1 VPNLTIKLKLLLMGG
16 MTGGFLIL
24 LGLVSFFSMNTTNAQ
39 LEQLYQGH
47 LLGTEKIGRISE
59 LMRDNRIQLL
69 LAAQHDPRNPS
80 SKLHDHQLSI
90 HTDQVA
96 KNIEEITSIW
106 EAYKAIPNKNAE
118 QKRLEDVY
126 AEARAK
132 FVNDGLKPTGA
143 ALAEGDFDKG
153 VILTEQA
160 VTPLAT
166 TAFKAANEIYAN
178 EYSLAKASYE
188 LTQKTMARARVLILI
203 VILLAMLLGTLIN
216 LAVIRSITRG
226 MSELSAAAGRMAEGD
241 LSSSLRIDSS
251 DEIGTAARSFNMMRD
266 AFVDLLGKVSSS
278 AVQVA
283 SSASTLNNTAE
294 QMATGAEQ
302 AAVQAGT
309 VATASEEM
317 AATSGEIAMNSQMAA
332 EGAQQANRA
341 ALNGASVVQNTL
353 AMMNQIAAR
362 SKESSA
368 AVESLGNRSDQI
380 GAIVVT
386 IQDIAEQTNLLALN
400 AAIEAARA
408 GEQGRGFAVVADEVR
423 ALAERTTRATRE
435 IGEMIRAIQVDTKG
449 AVAAMEQGVAQVE
462 AGTIEAAKSEGALQQ
477 ILDQINAVTMQ
488 VNQIATAAEQQTA
501 TTSEIS
507 SNILQIT
514 EVAQGTANGAHNSAT
529 AANKL
534 ASLAEELQRLVGQFR
549 I

>member
-39 LEQLYQGH
+39 LEQLYKGH

-69 LAAQHDPRNPS
+69 LATQHDPRNPS
-80 SKLHDHQLSI
+80 SKLHDHPLSV

-118 QKRLEDVY
+118 QKRLADVY
-126 AEARAK
+126 AEAQTK
-132 FVNDGLKPTGA
+132 FVDDGLKPTGA

-188 LTQKTMARARVLILI
+188 LTQKTMNRARVLILI

-216 LAVIRSITRG
+216 LAVIRSITKG
-226 MSELSAAAGRMAEGD
+226 TSELSAAAGRMAEGD
-241 LSSSLRIDSS
+241 LSTLLRIDSS

-283 SSASTLNNTAE
+283 SSASTLNSTAE

-353 AMMNQIAAR
+353 SMMNQIAAR

-449 AVAAMEQGVAQVE
+449 AVVAMEQGVAQVE

-514 EVAQGTANGAHNSAT
+514 EVAQGTANGAHDSAT

-534 ASLAEELQRLVGQFR
+534 ASLAEELQRLVGRFR

>member
-1 VPNLTIKLKLLLMGG
+1 MPNLTIKLKLLLMGG

-24 LGLVSFFSMNTTNAQ
+24 LGLVSFFSMGTTDAQ
-39 LEQLYQGH
+39 LEQLYKGH
-47 LLGTEKIGRISE
+47 LLGTEKIGRINE

-80 SKLHDHQLSI
+80 SKLHDHQLSV

-118 QKRLEDVY
+118 QTKLADVY

-143 ALAEGDFDKG
+143 ALLEGDFDKG
-153 VILTEQA
+153 MILTEQT

-166 TAFKAANEIYAN
+166 AAFKAANEIYAN
-178 EYSLAKASYE
+178 EYALAKASYE
-188 LTQKTMARARVLILI
+188 LTQKTMSRAKILILT
-203 VILLAMLLGTLIN
+203 VILLAMALGTLIN
-216 LAVIRSITRG
+216 LAVIRSITKG
-226 MSELSAAAGRMAEGD
+226 TSELSAAAGRMAEGD
-241 LSSSLRIDSS
+241 LSTLLRIDSS

-283 SSASTLNNTAE
+283 SSANTLNETAE

-341 ALNGASVVQNTL
+341 ALNGATVVQNTL

-368 AVESLGNRSDQI
+368 AVESLGKRSDQI

-514 EVAQGTANGAHNSAT
+514 EVAQGTANGAHDSAT

-534 ASLAEELQRLVGQFR
+534 ASLAEELQRLVGRFR